1 MKIIFLELLKGLLL
15 GVCFVLFCLIL
26 ATCSRSAYAVDLSK
40 NISVTPQRHCGFIVP
55 KFCKASQAVQET
67 SASISAMQT
76 RLQSLYEGMTQQNK
90 SAMANML
97 GGTDIPR
104 VNPLTLISQIS
115 VNLNSKISGGSHH
128 A

>member
-115 VNLNSKISGGSHH
+115 VNLNSKVKGGNHH